1 MILYN
6 VSIKIDIDIHDEWF
20 DWMKEI
26 HLPAV
31 MGTGCFLDHKMYRLF
46 VDESDGITY
55 VVQYYCV
62 DMPTL
67 KHYQGEYGPGLRH
80 ETQRLFGDKQV
91 SFRTTMELV

>member
-6 VSIKIDIDIHDEWF
+6 VSIKIDTEIQDEWV
-20 DWMKEI
+20 DWMKEV

-55 VVQYYCV
+55 VVQYYCT
-62 DMPTL
+62 DLGTL
-67 KHYQGEYGPGLRH
+67 ENYQSEYGPALRH
-80 ETQRLFGDKQV
+80 ETERIFGGKYV
-91 SFRTTMELV
+91 AFRTVMELV